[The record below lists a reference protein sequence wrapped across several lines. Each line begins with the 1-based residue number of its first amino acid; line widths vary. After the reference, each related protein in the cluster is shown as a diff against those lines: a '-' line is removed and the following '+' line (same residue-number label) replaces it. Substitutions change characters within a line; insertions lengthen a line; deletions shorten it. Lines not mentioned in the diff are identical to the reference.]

1 MEAEP
6 LRLDEIVRET
16 VGLLRPLVGEDVEL
30 RLRLAEDLG
39 EVEADRVQM
48 QQVVLNLA
56 TNARDAMPLGGTL
69 TVETANLDVVATT
82 VVGDTAIPPGSWVT
96 LAVTD
101 TGQGMDREL
110 QERVFEPF
118 FTTKGLERGTGLGL
132 SSVYGIV
139 EQSGGLVSLESA
151 LGEGS
156 SFCVYLPRVARRT
169 AVAAADRARSEV
181 RARSGTV
188 LLVEDDAALRR
199 LLRRTLA
206 AQRHDVL
213 EAANGMEALEI
224 AQRHEGSIDVVV
236 TDVVMPRASGREIAE
251 QILKIHPEARV
262 IFMTGY
268 TDDAVLLR
276 GVFAQEVKLLR
287 KPFPLAELANALAE
301 VLGRASSPA

>member
-1 MEAEP
+1 LKP
-6 LRLDEIVRET
+6 GPHVCLRVRDN
-16 VGLLRPLVGEDVEL
+16 GHG
-30 RLRLAEDLG
+30 
-39 EVEADRVQM
+39 M
-48 QQVVLNLA
+48 
-56 TNARDAMPLGGTL
+56 DAL
-69 TVETANLDVVATT
+69 TV
-82 VVGDTAIPPGSWVT
+82 
-96 LAVTD
+96 
-101 TGQGMDREL
+101 
-110 QERVFEPF
+110 ERVFEPF

-156 SFCVYLPRVARRT
+156 SFCVYLPRVARRS
-169 AVAAADRARSEV
+169 AVAAADRVRSEV

-188 LLVEDDAALRR
+188 LLVEDDPALRR

-224 AQRHEGSIDVVV
+224 AKRHDGKIDVVI
-236 TDVVMPRASGREIAE
+236 TDVVMPRGGGRELAE
-251 QILKIHPEARV
+251 QILKSHPEASV

-287 KPFPLAELANALAE
+287 KPFLLRDLSAALAE
-301 VLGRASSPA
+301 VLGSLDER